1 MTKSI
6 EVEQEVC
13 VYTIGHST
21 RSADEFNEILNAH
34 KIKNLVDVRSFPGSR
49 RYPHFN
55 QANLAASLHEV
66 DISYHHFASLGGR
79 RRPLPNSKNAAW
91 TNPSFRAY
99 ADYME
104 SDSFQ
109 DGVSGLLEIARID
122 LTAIMC
128 AEAVWWR
135 CHRGLISDYLMA
147 SGTKVIHIVDA
158 NRSEVHPYTSAAR
171 IIDGTLSYEGLLANN
186 KKESMKRKVRDLK

>member
-1 MTKSI
+1 MTKSV
-6 EVEQEVC
+6 EVESEVC

-21 RSADEFNEILNAH
+21 RAAHEFNEILIAH
-34 KIKNLVDVRSFPGSR
+34 QIKNLVDVRSFPGSR

-66 DISYHHFASLGGR
+66 QISYHHFALLGGR
-79 RRPLPNSKNAAW
+79 RRPLANSKNAAW
-91 TNPSFRAY
+91 ANPSFRAY

-104 SDSFQ
+104 SESFRE
-109 DGVSGLLEIARID
+109 GISGLLEIARVD

-135 CHRGLISDYLMA
+135 CHRGLISDFLMA

-171 IIDGTLSYEGLLANN
+171 IVDGMLSYEGLWANDE
-186 KKESMKRKVRDLK
+186 KAIDGS